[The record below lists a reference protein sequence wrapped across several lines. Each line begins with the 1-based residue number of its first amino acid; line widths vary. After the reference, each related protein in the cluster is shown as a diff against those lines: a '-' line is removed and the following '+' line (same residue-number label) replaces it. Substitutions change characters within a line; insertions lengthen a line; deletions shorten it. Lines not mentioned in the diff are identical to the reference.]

1 MEETP
6 FKGLV
11 V

>member
-6 FKGLV
+6 FQ
-11 V
+11 